1 MRHYI
6 TYIYT
11 RCIISSSCSV
21 FSEFNNVCAMLHK
34 RDASVILKL
43 PASDEY
49 LFASG
54 SVCDL
59 FSGKGASLYVVAILS
74 YVLSH
79 HTVVPLNKLTI
90 TGKHRLDTL
99 WNLATHNPT
108 FHYYFANTSFSF
120 FHFIKQI
127 CVCECILR
135 LRFHC
140 HSS

>member
-1 MRHYI
+1 MSLFGAMRHYI

-21 FSEFNNVCAMLHK
+21 FSEFNNVFAMLHK

-59 FSGKGASLYVVAILS
+59 FSGKGTSLYVVAILS

-79 HTVVPLNKLTI
+79 YTVVPLNKLTNYNRQ
-90 TGKHRLDTL
+90 TP
-99 WNLATHNPT
+99 A
-108 FHYYFANTSFSF
+108 
-120 FHFIKQI
+120 
-127 CVCECILR
+127 
-135 LRFHC
+135 
-140 HSS
+140 